1 MLILQRREVGR
12 HWNEDASLMVY
23 ACDPSVVT
31 ETEELRCSKTLRE
44 RERGAKER
52 EREVKRERGEG
63 MEKVETLA

>member
-23 ACDPSVVT
+23 AYDPSVVT

-52 EREVKRERGEG
+52 ERR
-63 MEKVETLA
+63 